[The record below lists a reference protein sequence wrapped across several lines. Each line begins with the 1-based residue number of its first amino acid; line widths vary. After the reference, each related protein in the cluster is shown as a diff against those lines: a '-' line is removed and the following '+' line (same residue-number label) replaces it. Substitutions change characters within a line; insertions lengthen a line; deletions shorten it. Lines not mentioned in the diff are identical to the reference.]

1 MKLEKLLAKQ
11 QELETQIAE
20 VRKQQRET
28 RIRTLTRNAER
39 LGLLDLDAE
48 VVALALEAA
57 AKSLQIKTDT
67 SGAQEAA

>member
-20 VRKQQRET
+20 ARKQQRET

-48 VVALALEAA
+48 VVALALETA

-67 SGAQEAA
+67 SGTQEAA